1 MLYCLCLV
9 FIVQTLWWS
18 DNESATSNEIF
29 SALNACLR
37 EDVDASD
44 FSSSLDGATGSPPSK
59 LSTLGLPSWQK
70 KKLKILPS

>member
-18 DNESATSNEIF
+18 DNQSATSIEIF

-37 EDVDASD
+37 ESVDASD
-44 FSSSLDGATGSPPSK
+44 LSSSLDGATGSPPST